1 MQLSWFKS
9 AGEWCPLA
17 QVASIPSSDYGVFV
31 IWQNGDLAHAS
42 AVLYV
47 GKGPLAQEI
56 TRCRCDPLF
65 HNPDLK
71 ITWAA
76 VHDLRLIDGIAAYLY
91 QRLRPMWGEIMTWSQ
106 PVAVNLPAA

>member
-9 AGEWCPLA
+9 AGDWCPLA

-47 GKGPLAQEI
+47 GKGQLAQEI

-76 VHDLRLIDGIAAYLY
+76 VHDLRLIDGIAAYLC
-91 QRLRPMWGEIMTWSQ
+91 QRLRPMWGEITTWSQ

>member
-9 AGEWCPLA
+9 AGDWCLLDA
-17 QVASIPSSDYGVFV
+17 VDSIPATDSGVFV
-31 IWQNGDLAHAS
+31 IWQNGDLAHAT
-42 AVLYV
+42 AVIYV

-65 HNPDLK
+65 HSPDLR

-76 VHDLRLIDGIAAYLY
+76 VHDVRLIDGIAAYLY
-91 QRLRPMWGEIMTWSQ
+91 QRLRPMWGEVMTWSE
-106 PVAVNLPAA
+106 PIAVNLPAA

>member
-9 AGEWCPLA
+9 AGDWCLLE
-17 QVASIPSSDYGVFV
+17 QVDSIPASDHGVFV
-31 IWQNGDLAHAS
+31 IWQDGNLADDS

-56 TRCRCDPLF
+56 VRCRCDPLF
-65 HNPDLK
+65 HNPDLR

-76 VHDLRLIDGIAAYLY
+76 VHDVRLIDGIAAYLH
-91 QRLRPMWGEIMTWSQ
+91 QRLRPMWGEVITLS
-106 PVAVNLPAA
+106 PPIAVNLPVA

>member
-9 AGEWCPLA
+9 AGDWCQLE
-17 QVASIPSSDYGVFV
+17 QVGSLPAGDYGVFV

-71 ITWAA
+71 VTWA
-76 VHDLRLIDGIAAYLY
+76 VVSDIRLIDGIAAYLY
-91 QRLRPMWGEIMTWSQ
+91 QRLRPMWGELIARSQ
-106 PVAVNLPAA
+106 PIAVNLPVA